1 MASNLEELKVAVQAA
16 LNDEWDR
23 SHKIVQEYGDVYAC
37 WIHAVLHKIEGDAG
51 NSRYWY
57 ARTRHQYE
65 DYTDSYIEL
74 QRIAQELD
82 TLA

>member
-1 MASNLEELKVAVQAA
+1 MNEEYRIAVKAA
-16 LNDEWDR
+16 LNGEWDR
-23 SHKIVQEYGDVYAC
+23 AHVIVQEYGDVTAC
-37 WIHAVLHKIEGDAG
+37 WIHAVLHKMEPDEA